1 MQEQYIYT
9 QLETDYCH
17 WVFPVF
23 DQPDIKAPWSCTAV
37 IPADWDAVSNEFT
50 EASQERSQADL
61 ETVKQVS
68 TLFGQ
73 DLASFGELK
82 VIPFKQ
88 SYKISPYLYALCA
101 GSYLYQERNT
111 EGLPPMRIYARKSL
125 ISELNF
131 DEMFT
136 VTQAGIKFYSVFF
149 GAAYPFNKY
158 D

>member
-1 MQEQYIYT
+1 MAHIFS
-9 QLETDYCH
+9 
-17 WVFPVF
+17 V
-23 DQPDIKAPWSCTAV
+23 
-37 IPADWDAVSNEFT
+37 
-50 EASQERSQADL
+50 
-61 ETVKQVS
+61 
-68 TLFGQ
+68 
-73 DLASFGELK
+73 DLAGFGDLK

-88 SYKISPYLYALCA
+88 SYKISSYLYCICA
-101 GSYLYQERNT
+101 GAYLYQERNT

-149 GAAYPFNKY
+149 GATYPFNKY